1 MMTLQYEI
9 NKGLEFTSI
18 KIIDGKFK
26 DLEFTLDDF
35 NVNGDKLTYN
45 YRIVS
50 GSVELPDG
58 TEFKSTVEY
67 IVNDLIN
74 EYSLH

>member
-1 MMTLQYEI
+1 MMTLQYEV
-9 NKGLEFTSI
+9 NKALEFTSI

-35 NVNGDKLTYN
+35 NANGDKLTYN

>member
-1 MMTLQYEI
+1 MTLQYEI

>member
-1 MMTLQYEI
+1 MTLQYEV

-35 NVNGDKLTYN
+35 NVNDDKLTYN